1 MFGANL
7 KYMYPFYAALVG
19 STVGALISTGFN
31 VLANG
36 IGVGGLALAFLSI
49 KFEGSHQLGFGLA
62 SLAAFGLAFA
72 LTFVFS
78 KSKKLNKGS
87 LTGE

>member
-1 MFGANL
+1 
-7 KYMYPFYAALVG
+7 MYPFYAALIG

-49 KFEGSHQLGFGLA
+49 KFDGAHQIGFWIA
-62 SLAAFGLAFA
+62 SLAAFGLAFG

-78 KSKKLNKGS
+78 KTKLNKGS
-87 LTGE
+87 VTGE

>member
-1 MFGANL
+1 
-7 KYMYPFYAALVG
+7 MYPFYAALIG

-49 KFEGSHQLGFGLA
+49 KFDGAHQIGFWIA
-62 SLAAFGLAFA
+62 SLAAFGLAFG
-72 LTFVFS
+72 LTFVFA
-78 KSKKLNKGS
+78 KTKLNKGS
-87 LTGE
+87 VTGE